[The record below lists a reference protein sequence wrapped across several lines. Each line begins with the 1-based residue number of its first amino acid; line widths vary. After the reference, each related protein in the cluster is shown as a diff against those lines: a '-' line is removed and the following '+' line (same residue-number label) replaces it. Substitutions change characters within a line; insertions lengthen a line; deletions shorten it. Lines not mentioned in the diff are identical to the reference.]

1 MNMNLH
7 LIPGPMDDR
16 VLYLGAKHQAR
27 NLFLNPQEG
36 ESCTMDFRRGD
47 GSFWRLD
54 RALIEA
60 LVERWRPETNTFHLP
75 FGEATVTL
83 EDVNVEWGLPIEG
96 VALTGVEGSYTYD
109 ESRHMCL
116 TYLGYDTQPNDYRN
130 HLLKLSNMLSFM
142 LDNPITDD
150 STDEECMQRARCV
163 CLILVTNNVLADTN
177 NGYVSL
183 HLLSHLTDSRQLSW
197 GAAALASLYRE
208 LYKGT
213 NPQKSIIGGPMSLL
227 QIWAWTRIHTL
238 APRIVDEQIDWRK
251 PYGASASQLRKTQ
264 RKGRLETDLSVHHA
278 LYVENWNHRRENMV
292 EGVPTNTPT
301 THHTYNDWF
310 HRHTVLY
317 IKDPRQV
324 HGVIHTGFDDHGG
337 TARYLVDG
345 LGFIGQE
352 ALKMRNMGPDHY
364 YENFGGVQSMASQLI
379 GSINHIDQPSYIQT
393 NEPDL
398 GPDNTH
404 PQRAPRDRGRHGRQR
419 TRVNL
424 IQNDDEGEGAR
435 HFEGATLN
443 YGEGTSNWEECY
455 RPSSQFVGHGSSN
468 IQLGTKLNVNNNQQ
482 NNWVSSLFD
491 CTPSSNVIPAMY
503 SDQQGPFQNYDY
515 TGLSVQQPRYE
526 HLTPVQITLDL
537 QLTQPEGSSPPNDN
551 EPEKP
556 QPRRIQPRRSPKPV
570 GCGTAGCLMRYPHR
584 H

>member
-16 VLYLGAKHQAR
+16 MLYLGAEHRAR

-36 ESCTMDFRRGD
+36 ESCTMDFRCGD
-47 GSFWRLD
+47 GSFWE
-54 RALIEA
+54 LIYDKHI
-60 LVERWRPETNTFHLP
+60 T
-75 FGEATVTL
+75 
-83 EDVNVEWGLPIEG
+83 
-96 VALTGVEGSYTYD
+96 LTGKV
-109 ESRHMCL
+109 
-116 TYLGYDTQPNDYRN
+116 
-130 HLLKLSNMLSFM
+130 
-142 LDNPITDD
+142 
-150 STDEECMQRARCV
+150 
-163 CLILVTNNVLADTN
+163 
-177 NGYVSL
+177 
-183 HLLSHLTDSRQLSW
+183 LSW

-208 LYKGT
+208 PYKGT

-251 PYGASASQLRKTQ
+251 PYGARWVDHNISRTETPSHVIKAHRTTLRNLREADFDWMPYRDVMQRLLEMCKTGINSWKSRCFLIYWNVVEYHPVERVMRQFGFLQEVPAPFPFSREVLRKLRKTQ
-264 RKGRLETDLSVHHA
+264 RKGRLETDWSVHHA

-301 THHTYNDWF
+301 AHHTYNDWF

-324 HGVIHTGFDDHGG
+324 HGVIHTRFDDHGG

-352 ALKMRNMGPDHY
+352 ALRMRNMGPDHY
-364 YENFGGVQSMASQLI
+364 YENFGGVQSMASQLV

-404 PQRAPRDRGRHGRQR
+404 PQRAPRDRGRRGRQR

-424 IQNDDEGEGAR
+424 VQNDDKGEGAR
-435 HFEGATLN
+435 HFEGATFN

-468 IQLGTKLNVNNNQQ
+468 IQLGTQLNVNNNQQ

-526 HLTPVQITLDL
+526 HLTPVQINLDL
-537 QLTQPEGSSPPNDN
+537 QMTQPESSSPPNDN
-551 EPEKP
+551 EPEQP

-570 GCGTAGCLMRYPHR
+570 GCGTAGCLMCYPHR

>member
-16 VLYLGAKHQAR
+16 VLYLGAEHRAR

-47 GSFWRLD
+47 VSFWELMYDKHITLTGKVLRYITLFGFGGVLRCGYRRLD

-83 EDVNVEWGLPIEG
+83 EDVNVLWGLPIEG
-96 VALTGVEGSYTYD
+96 VALTGLRFD
-109 ESRHMCL
+109 WM
-116 TYLGYDTQPNDYRN
+116 PYR
-130 HLLKLSNMLSFM
+130 
-142 LDNPITDD
+142 DV
-150 STDEECMQRARCV
+150 MQRLPKMCKTGINSWKSRCF
-163 CLILVTNNVLADTN
+163 LIYWNVVEYHPVERVMRQFGFLQEVPAPFPF
-177 NGYVSL
+177 
-183 HLLSHLTDSRQLSW
+183 SREVL
-197 GAAALASLYRE
+197 
-208 LYKGT
+208 
-213 NPQKSIIGGPMSLL
+213 
-227 QIWAWTRIHTL
+227 
-238 APRIVDEQIDWRK
+238 RK
-251 PYGASASQLRKTQ
+251 LRKTQ
-264 RKGRLETDLSVHHA
+264 RKGRLETDWSVHHA

-301 THHTYNDWF
+301 AHHTYNDWF

-379 GSINHIDQPSYIQT
+379 GSINHIDQPSYIHT

-404 PQRAPRDRGRHGRQR
+404 PQRAPRDRGRRGRQR

-424 IQNDDEGEGAR
+424 VQNDDEGEGAR
-435 HFEGATLN
+435 HFEGATFN

-455 RPSSQFVGHGSSN
+455 RPSSQFVEHGSSN
-468 IQLGTKLNVNNNQQ
+468 IQLGTELNVNNNQQ

-491 CTPSSNVIPAMY
+491 CTPSSNVIPTMY

-526 HLTPVQITLDL
+526 HLTPIQINLDL
-537 QLTQPEGSSPPNDN
+537 QMTQPESSSLPNDN
-551 EPEKP
+551 EPEQP

-570 GCGTAGCLMRYPHR
+570 GCGTAGCLMRYPHK